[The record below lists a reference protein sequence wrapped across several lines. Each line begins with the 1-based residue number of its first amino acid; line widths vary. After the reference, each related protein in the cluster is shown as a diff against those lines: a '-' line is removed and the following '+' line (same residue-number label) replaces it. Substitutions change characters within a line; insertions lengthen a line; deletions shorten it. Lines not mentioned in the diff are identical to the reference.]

1 MLRVLSLV
9 ALLVLPSVCFAQ
21 PVVVPSSAPDLSG
34 KWSGYW
40 VSDKNGH
47 NGPLRATFKQQ
58 DWDTYRVTYSGRF
71 AKIIPFRYST
81 TMDVVGTGD
90 GVVVL
95 TAEKRLGL
103 TGTFRTTAI
112 ATGTNF
118 DATFTSRRDS
128 GRFVLRR

>member
-21 PVVVPSSAPDLSG
+21 PAVVVVPSVPDLSG

-47 NGPLRATFKQQ
+47 NGPLRATFRQQ

-81 TMDVVGTGD
+81 TMDVVGTTLQNYTFFSS
-90 GVVVL
+90 VTRPVL
-95 TAEKRLGL
+95 THS
-103 TGTFRTTAI
+103 TTKMLPSLSKA
-112 ATGTNF
+112 ASCG
-118 DATFTSRRDS
+118 
-128 GRFVLRR
+128 